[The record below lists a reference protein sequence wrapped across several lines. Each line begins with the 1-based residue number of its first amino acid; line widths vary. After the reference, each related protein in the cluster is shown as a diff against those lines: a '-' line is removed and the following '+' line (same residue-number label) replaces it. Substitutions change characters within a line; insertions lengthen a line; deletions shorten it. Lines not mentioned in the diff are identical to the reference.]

1 MLANTQKMKHQAP
14 RQYLSALRTEQIE
27 MFGKT
32 GRKAKRMLAEKE
44 NLKQSVRF
52 FVKLLVT
59 LLKVTFMGELFFN
72 ASICSP
78 VRPNHLRYFLAI
90 NKWKTKTKTETKT
103 DSKGRL

>member
-1 MLANTQKMKHQAP
+1 MFRCLLTQKNMKHQAP

-52 FVKLLVT
+52 SVKL
-59 LLKVTFMGELFFN
+59 
-72 ASICSP
+72 
-78 VRPNHLRYFLAI
+78 
-90 NKWKTKTKTETKT
+90 
-103 DSKGRL
+103 

>member
-1 MLANTQKMKHQAP
+1 MELIKVPMLANTQKMKHQAP

-52 FVKLLVT
+52 FVKL
-59 LLKVTFMGELFFN
+59 
-72 ASICSP
+72 
-78 VRPNHLRYFLAI
+78 
-90 NKWKTKTKTETKT
+90 
-103 DSKGRL
+103 